1 MGLPLVLLEPLAVL
15 FTIASDRLR
24 NIAHGSSAVEF
35 LFLPVLY
42 FVPPSRESMWEE
54 KNRQVDVPHNST
66 LISPSIQVSRKEKGL
81 IGEFNERPYRLKFL
95 VSRGL
100 AQIEN
105 RRGKGEAIGRHSPF
119 IFSFG
124 PHAFR
129 WS

>member
-24 NIAHGSSAVEF
+24 NI
-35 LFLPVLY
+35 

-95 VSRGL
+95 VSRGP